1 MKHRDQKL
9 CSATFNQL
17 RDVVSEQQTQYIVMH
32 VLYNETIILL
42 NLSDAPDFNQFGQ
55 RPIRLSMRRRYSEE
69 FRRKIV
75 KCFSVS
81 CSVGVL

>member
-42 NLSDAPDFNQFGQ
+42 NLADAPDFN
-55 RPIRLSMRRRYSEE
+55 
-69 FRRKIV
+69 
-75 KCFSVS
+75 
-81 CSVGVL
+81 